1 MACECNDIN
10 TRASHTHKVKMPECR
25 TNVIKKSFIYWG
37 SSVWNDLPANI
48 HESASCDVFL
58 TSCQKCVLLI
68 VLTIVFIV
76 NFTLTGPHEKLFYR
90 LCNPDK
96 ICF

>member
-48 HESASCDVFL
+48 HESASCDVF
-58 TSCQKCVLLI
+58 
-68 VLTIVFIV
+68 
-76 NFTLTGPHEKLFYR
+76 
-90 LCNPDK
+90 
-96 ICF
+96 